1 MALRT
6 LDYRLRKLIYKAC
19 LPANK
24 GFPGGSGGKEST
36 GNAGDTGL
44 TPEEGNGYTCQ
55 YSCLENSVDRGAWR
69 GTVHGITEL
78 DTTERLTHFTSK
90 QTFQVDKSKGS
101 TTGKKTA
108 PKWSYLFFFFL
119 FGIKRIPSN
128 SCLFYFS

>member
-1 MALRT
+1 MRT

-24 GFPGGSGGKEST
+24 GFSGGSGGKEST
-36 GNAGDTGL
+36 GNAGDMGL

-108 PKWSYLFFFFL
+108 PK
-119 FGIKRIPSN
+119 
-128 SCLFYFS
+128 